1 MKIFIARL
9 SQSTT
14 SESLQMLLEQ
24 WGEVTSSKVIMDP
37 QTGRSKC
44 YGFVEMSDDEKA
56 AQAIAELEGV
66 DYEGSVITL
75 KEAVPHEEYKKAHPS
90 TVAPAPQKQFRPR
103 QVNYR
108 PAQRKERNDRP
119 YNPQGEGQYTR
130 REGGYAPRQNGGE
143 YNQRPN
149 NGGYRP
155 RQNNNG
161 GYRQQQNNGG
171 YRPRQNNNGYQ
182 QRPYQ
187 VRDNAPQRQYRNYDN
202 DATNSEE

>member
-1 MKIFIARL
+1 MKIFVARL

-66 DYEGSVITL
+66 EYEGSVITL

-161 GYRQQQNNGG
+161 GYRQQQNNNG

>member
-1 MKIFIARL
+1 MKIFVARL

-66 DYEGSVITL
+66 EYEGSVITL
-75 KEAVPHEEYKKAHPS
+75 KESVPHEEYKKTHPS
-90 TVAPAPQKQFRPR
+90 TPAPQKQFRPR

-108 PAQRKERNDRP
+108 PAQRKERSERP

-130 REGGYAPRQNGGE
+130 REGGYVPRQNGGE

-155 RQNNNG
+155 RQNNG

-171 YRPRQNNNGYQ
+171 YRPRQNNNGGYQ

-187 VRDNAPQRQYRNYDN
+187 VRENAPQRPYRRYDN
-202 DATNSEE
+202 ENTTPSEE

>member
-1 MKIFIARL
+1 MKIFVARL

-66 DYEGSVITL
+66 EYEGSVITL
-75 KEAVPHEEYKKAHPS
+75 KESVPHEEYKKTHPS
-90 TVAPAPQKQFRPR
+90 TPAPQKQFRPR

-108 PAQRKERNDRP
+108 PAQRKERTEDLTTHRVKASTHVVREDMFLVKMEANTT
-119 YNPQGEGQYTR
+119 NVQTMAVIVHTR
-130 REGGYAPRQNGGE
+130 TMVDTVSNRITVGIVHARTTVGISSVLIR
-143 YNQRPN
+143 
-149 NGGYRP
+149 
-155 RQNNNG
+155 
-161 GYRQQQNNGG
+161 
-171 YRPRQNNNGYQ
+171 
-182 QRPYQ
+182 
-187 VRDNAPQRQYRNYDN
+187 
-202 DATNSEE
+202 

>member
-66 DYEGSVITL
+66 EYEGSVITL

-143 YNQRPN
+143 YNPRPN

>member
-1 MKIFIARL
+1 MKIFVARL

-66 DYEGSVITL
+66 EYEGSVITL
-75 KEAVPHEEYKKAHPS
+75 KESVPHEEYKKTHPS
-90 TVAPAPQKQFRPR
+90 TPAPQKQFRPR

-108 PAQRKERNDRP
+108 PAQRKERSERP

-130 REGGYAPRQNGGE
+130 REGGYVPRQNGGE

-155 RQNNNG
+155 RQNNG
-161 GYRQQQNNGG
+161 
-171 YRPRQNNNGYQ
+171 GYQ

-187 VRDNAPQRQYRNYDN
+187 VRDNAPQRPYRRYDN
-202 DATNSEE
+202 ENTTPSEE

>member
-66 DYEGSVITL
+66 EYEGSVITL
-75 KEAVPHEEYKKAHPS
+75 KEAVPHEEYKKTHPS
-90 TVAPAPQKQFRPR
+90 TAAPAPQKQFRPR